1 MIDARQSALCS
12 SARLLKPRPFRPS
25 LLPRL
30 PLPAAR
36 QGLLSRTPTRPLR
49 GPDRG
54 AGKAEALGRPSPGL
68 RGERR
73 LRSRLPGPE
82 ALRLAAVH
90 LYILLAIGFGLR
102 DRTARG
108 LGFGGLSPA
117 FLRCP
122 RSEMLLSAWNE
133 GEVRDRRKGGREAGD
148 SGLAACRGCAGWTAP
163 RRSGQPRCAGQTCGR
178 GPPGRPRRA
187 RPPAACDR
195 GCSAGDT
202 HRGTAPTARGTR
214 TEASRLRSKPRSS
227 RRIRCPAKTP
237 LAPRPRLASLP
248 LPGTFFLQVFP
259 SPRF

>member
-82 ALRLAAVH
+82 PLRLAAVH
-90 LYILLAIGFGLR
+90 LYILLAVDFSRR
-102 DRTARG
+102 DRIARG

-117 FLRCP
+117 FLTFP
-122 RSEMLLSAWNE
+122 HGKMLPSAWNE
-133 GEVRDRRKGGREAGD
+133 GEVRDRRKGGRAG
-148 SGLAACRGCAGWTAP
+148 G
-163 RRSGQPRCAGQTCGR
+163 RRLGARCV
-178 GPPGRPRRA
+178 
-187 RPPAACDR
+187 
-195 GCSAGDT
+195 
-202 HRGTAPTARGTR
+202 
-214 TEASRLRSKPRSS
+214 
-227 RRIRCPAKTP
+227 
-237 LAPRPRLASLP
+237 PRLCWMDR
-248 LPGTFFLQVFP
+248 T
-259 SPRF
+259 

>member
-49 GPDRG
+49 GPVPG

-68 RGERR
+68 RGGRR

-82 ALRLAAVH
+82 ALWLAAVH
-90 LYILLAIGFGLR
+90 LYILLAIDFSRR
-102 DRTARG
+102 DRMARG
-108 LGFGGLSPA
+108 PA
-117 FLRCP
+117 FLTFP
-122 RSEMLLSAWNE
+122 HGKMLPSAWNE
-133 GEVRDRRKGGREAGD
+133 GEVRDRRKGGQEAGD
-148 SGLAACRGCAGWTAP
+148 LGLAACRGCAGWTAP
-163 RRSGQPRCAGQTCGR
+163 RRPGQPRCAGQTCGR

-214 TEASRLRSKPRSS
+214 REASRLRSKPRSS

-237 LAPRPRLASLP
+237 LAPRPRLAAPAWHVLP
-248 LPGTFFLQVFP
+248 PGLPVTQVLAGRSR
-259 SPRF
+259 SP

>member
-82 ALRLAAVH
+82 ALWLAAVH

-148 SGLAACRGCAGWTAP
+148 SGLAACRGRAGWTAP
-163 RRSGQPRCAGQTCGR
+163 RRPGQPRCAGQTCEPGLQR
-178 GPPGRPRRA
+178 HATAAVRRVTPTEELPRQPAGPGRRRA
-187 RPPAACDR
+187 GCAPSHGAPGGFAAPR
-195 GCSAGDT
+195 
-202 HRGTAPTARGTR
+202 
-214 TEASRLRSKPRSS
+214 RLRSLPD
-227 RRIRCPAKTP
+227 P
-237 LAPRPRLASLP
+237 ASLP
-248 LPGTFFLQVFP
+248 PPGTFFLQVFP